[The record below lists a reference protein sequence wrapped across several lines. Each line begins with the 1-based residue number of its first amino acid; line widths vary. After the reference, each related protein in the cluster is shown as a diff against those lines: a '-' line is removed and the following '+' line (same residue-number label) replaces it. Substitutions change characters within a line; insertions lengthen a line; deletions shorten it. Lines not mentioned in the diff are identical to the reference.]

1 MLFMFIKSIIKI
13 RSYLSRWFQASES
26 GQGLIE
32 YALIILLIV
41 VGVILILGLVGGQ
54 IQTLYQKIINGLP

>member
-1 MLFMFIKSIIKI
+1 MINRDLISLKYYCSRYL
-13 RSYLSRWFQASES
+13 RSLET

-41 VGVILILGLVGGQ
+41 VGVIFILGLVGGG
-54 IQTLYQKIINGLP
+54 IQNLYQQIYNGLP

>member
-1 MLFMFIKSIIKI
+1 MLLMFIMNSIIGKI
-13 RSYLSRWFQASES
+13 YWDICTKKKEK

-41 VGVILILGLVGGQ
+41 VGVIVILGLVGGEV
-54 IQTLYQKIINGLP
+54 QTLYQKIINGLP